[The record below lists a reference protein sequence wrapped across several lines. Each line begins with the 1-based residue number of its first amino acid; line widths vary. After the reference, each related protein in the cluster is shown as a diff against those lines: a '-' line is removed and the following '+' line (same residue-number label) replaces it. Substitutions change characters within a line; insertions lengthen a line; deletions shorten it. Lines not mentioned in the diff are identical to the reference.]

1 MHKGK
6 LFICIAC
13 VLAVVMLVA
22 VGCSRRQQTPPP
34 TTPPAQPTTRPQPP
48 AQPTQPR
55 VVPQQPQRQEE
66 AVPRDL
72 SFTTVYFDFDRS
84 DIRTDQRSAME
95 RNARLLSQYQTV
107 RIRLEGHCDERG
119 TEEYNMALG
128 QRRADAV
135 MQYLTSYG
143 ISGSRITTIS
153 YGEMRPAATGQNET
167 AWSQNRRCE
176 IVITAR

>member
-34 TTPPAQPTTRPQPP
+34 PPAQPTTRPQPP
-48 AQPTQPR
+48 AQPAPPR
-55 VVPQQPQRQEE
+55 VVPQQPQQQEE

-107 RIRLEGHCDERG
+107 RVRLEGHCDERG

-167 AWSQNRRCE
+167 AWAQNRRCE